1 VISRELASSFL
12 SIALHVFKSVSR
24 IASPEHR
31 YIDSKSVTKSSRV
44 TDTYKLPYT
53 IHENIPYEVQKGGA
67 TGRSRERS
75 TEQQGEEQG
84 EAKNL

>member
-1 VISRELASSFL
+1 
-12 SIALHVFKSVSR
+12 
-24 IASPEHR
+24 
-31 YIDSKSVTKSSRV
+31 V